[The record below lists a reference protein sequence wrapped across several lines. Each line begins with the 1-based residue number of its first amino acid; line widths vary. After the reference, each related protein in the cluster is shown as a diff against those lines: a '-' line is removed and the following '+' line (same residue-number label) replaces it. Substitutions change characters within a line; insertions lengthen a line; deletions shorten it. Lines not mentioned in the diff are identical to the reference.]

1 MSLTLSPRLAPP
13 APWGV
18 SVLCRQIFET
28 SAKSEEEL
36 AADRR
41 REEAQSRAVVLEMIG
56 ACVLACSRV
65 RSPR

>member
-1 MSLTLSPRLAPP
+1 
-13 APWGV
+13 V